1 MMENELESDEM
12 MDVTEKEG
20 QKERQVSLFNY
31 IWFNLWQGLR
41 KKREKVEE
49 DPNPMELRP
58 RSSLNQQT
66 NIMADDDHYHHIF
79 RIPSDPVMPSPPWL
93 HHGLPLERLGRSL
106 PHHAPLQIF

>member
-12 MDVTEKEG
+12 MDVTEKGG

-49 DPNPMELRP
+49 DPNPMEL
-58 RSSLNQQT
+58 
-66 NIMADDDHYHHIF
+66 
-79 RIPSDPVMPSPPWL
+79 
-93 HHGLPLERLGRSL
+93 
-106 PHHAPLQIF
+106 

>member
-12 MDVTEKEG
+12 MDVTEKGG

-58 RSSLNQQT
+58 RFLIINRPTWPMMIITTKSSGSHPAQ
-66 NIMADDDHYHHIF
+66 
-79 RIPSDPVMPSPPWL
+79 
-93 HHGLPLERLGRSL
+93 
-106 PHHAPLQIF
+106 